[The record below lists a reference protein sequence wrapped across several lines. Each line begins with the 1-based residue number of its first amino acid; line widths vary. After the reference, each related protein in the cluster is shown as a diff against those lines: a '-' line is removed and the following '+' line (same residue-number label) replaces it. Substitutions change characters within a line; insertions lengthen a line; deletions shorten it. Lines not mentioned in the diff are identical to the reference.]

1 MNLEWKKSGKKNISG
16 EETEYTWKSR
26 IKKRTNRILKRFPVY
41 YNRYYQCQ
49 IDFLLRMEEIGMF
62 HFTVSI
68 RHPGF
73 PVTGKNRIR
82 HERQKEDLHGN
93 RHPAN
98 RYI

>member
-1 MNLEWKKSGKKNISG
+1 MKKKRKKEHIQRRDQVYMEKPDQKKNEPLSQ
-16 EETEYTWKSR
+16 TFPCLLQPVLSMSD
-26 IKKRTNRILKRFPVY
+26 RFP
-41 YNRYYQCQ
+41 
-49 IDFLLRMEEIGMF
+49 LRMEEIGMF

-82 HERQKEDLHGN
+82 HERQKEGLHGN
-93 RHPAN
+93 RHPTN